1 MDKHFLEQ
9 CEPVITVGMPRS
21 GSTMLSRLLNESPK
35 HYVLNDLYALQM
47 IDATNAWNGFSNRE
61 AQLTFLAHLTKVIV
75 NRSGLGLAPWIG
87 KCSRL
92 TQAQLDAVLERI
104 APPNV
109 PFGNWAFTIAFVMQQ
124 IGDESGQI
132 SWGWNTPQDHHH
144 LEKIKSAFPRAKI
157 IFLARDPS
165 LVALSY
171 KNQSQR
177 EAAERYHIV
186 AQSLA
191 WKKAISNYSI
201 AKEKYQDSVLLMLY
215 EDIVGRTKE
224 AIKSVNEFLGADIPT
239 DFNLGAIGT
248 NSSYAHQDRNSRQSL
263 TPMECWLADLVLFRE
278 RSSVGYDRDHAPFS
292 FSGLPELIA
301 NTMRFSK
308 LYSTSM
314 MRSRDTRKRVLRL
327 LRG

>member
-1 MDKHFLEQ
+1 
-9 CEPVITVGMPRS
+9 
-21 GSTMLSRLLNESPK
+21 
-35 HYVLNDLYALQM
+35 
-47 IDATNAWNGFSNRE
+47 
-61 AQLTFLAHLTKVIV
+61 
-75 NRSGLGLAPWIG
+75 
-87 KCSRL
+87 
-92 TQAQLDAVLERI
+92 
-104 APPNV
+104 
-109 PFGNWAFTIAFVMQQ
+109 
-124 IGDESGQI
+124 
-132 SWGWNTPQDHHH
+132 
-144 LEKIKSAFPRAKI
+144 
-157 IFLARDPS
+157 
-165 LVALSY
+165 
-171 KNQSQR
+171 
-177 EAAERYHIV
+177 
-186 AQSLA
+186 
-191 WKKAISNYSI
+191 
-201 AKEKYQDSVLLMLY
+201 MLY